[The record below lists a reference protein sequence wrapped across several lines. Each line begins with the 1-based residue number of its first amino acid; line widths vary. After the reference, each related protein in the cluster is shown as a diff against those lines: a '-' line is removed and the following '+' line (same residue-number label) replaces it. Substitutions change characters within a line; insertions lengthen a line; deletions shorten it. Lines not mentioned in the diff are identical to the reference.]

1 MEISILSSTEQ
12 EIHAL
17 VKDLSSNFSWLLSA
31 IYASPRHAKRRLLW
45 ENLSVVVELHALLW
59 VIAGDFNEVLLGED
73 KFGARPVCISRAL
86 KFQDCLNNCGMI
98 DLGFSSPRFTWTNRQ
113 PLPHLMQERIDRV
126 FVNANWNILYPEAC
140 VMHLD
145 QSHLDHSPVLLSL
158 RQDHGTHHSRPFR
171 FQSMWLNH
179 PSFAGLVND
188 AWSSLSTLSNAIT
201 TFTTKARAWNRE
213 HFGNILHRKKHICA
227 RLKGIQIALGN
238 NPNNFLIELEKS
250 LLSELS
256 AIDTLEAEFWSMKS
270 RISWVVEGDRNTA
283 FFHNSTLIQQRR
295 NHITSLKDRMGNWLN
310 GETEI
315 ANFIRQGFLDLFT
328 TSHCNSPLK
337 EKQNE

>member
-73 KFGARPVCISRAL
+73 KFGASPVCISRAL

-98 DLGFSSPRFTWTNRQ
+98 DLGFSSLRLTWTNRQ

-145 QSHLDHSPVLLSL
+145 
-158 RQDHGTHHSRPFR
+158 
-171 FQSMWLNH
+171 
-179 PSFAGLVND
+179 
-188 AWSSLSTLSNAIT
+188 
-201 TFTTKARAWNRE
+201 
-213 HFGNILHRKKHICA
+213 
-227 RLKGIQIALGN
+227 
-238 NPNNFLIELEKS
+238 
-250 LLSELS
+250 
-256 AIDTLEAEFWSMKS
+256 
-270 RISWVVEGDRNTA
+270 
-283 FFHNSTLIQQRR
+283 
-295 NHITSLKDRMGNWLN
+295 
-310 GETEI
+310 
-315 ANFIRQGFLDLFT
+315 
-328 TSHCNSPLK
+328 
-337 EKQNE
+337 